1 MSDKDKALDILHEI
15 SLKVAPIIRKHNF
28 QVGLLCEFYPK
39 DNRLLG
45 LNVNKGSKICIR
57 LRYPNNNSL
66 FLPMSELIGT
76 MLHELTHNLFGPH
89 DDKFYKQLDELKE
102 EFYDIQIRGS
112 IKSTGYIAFSEMLGG
127 SQNVINHR
135 SSRIQKLSQ
144 VKYKSEVNKLGSDLV
159 SGNGKHNNK
168 KVKDTR
174 PLREIML
181 EAIQRRLEDN
191 KVCHNEN
198 EDDKE
203 KEKLV
208 PDESDLIEI
217 IGDDE
222 DEERAQGQG
231 QEQEQEQEEVGKKE
245 QKSQVVDSV
254 SDKLIKPIGNERIGR
269 PVSILVSKYEN
280 KKVKVKVKETGV
292 NANNGKRRGSFNTV
306 ETKDKKS
313 KIDRSNTH
321 NTNSNSTNNNKTGIS
336 NNIIE
341 ILSTDD
347 ENDDDK
353 GISNDSSIIVI
364 D

>member
-1 MSDKDKALDILHEI
+1 
-15 SLKVAPIIRKHNF
+15 
-28 QVGLLCEFYPK
+28 
-39 DNRLLG
+39 
-45 LNVNKGSKICIR
+45 
-57 LRYPNNNSL
+57 
-66 FLPMSELIGT
+66 
-76 MLHELTHNLFGPH
+76 
-89 DDKFYKQLDELKE
+89 
-102 EFYDIQIRGS
+102 
-112 IKSTGYIAFSEMLGG
+112 MLGG